1 MHFSFFSHSLE
12 DTLFLGHQ
20 LGLLLSTPVLITLDG
35 DLGAGKTHFVQGL
48 ALGLGIHE
56 KPTSPTFAI
65 MEEYEGRLPLL
76 HVDMYRLEE
85 EDLEPLGLEEQL
97 EEWIGVI
104 AVEWS
109 VRFPHVLPEN
119 ALNIVIDQDQETR
132 SFHFSGERHGALLFQ
147 LTAKCASLQ

>member
-1 MHFSFFSHSLE
+1 MQFSFLSHSPE
-12 DTLFLGHQ
+12 NTFCLGQQ
-20 LGLLLSTPVLITLDG
+20 LGLLLSKPTLITLDG

-48 ALGLGIHE
+48 ALGLGVYE

-65 MEEYEGRLPLL
+65 MEEYEGRIPLL
-76 HVDMYRLEE
+76 HVDMYRLED

-97 EEWIGVI
+97 EEWGGVI

-109 VRFPHVLPEN
+109 VRFPHILPEN

-132 SFHFSGERHGALLFQ
+132 SFHFTGERHVALLS
-147 LTAKCASLQ
+147 LLAAKCASLQ